1 MVFTMKNYKSAI
13 LSAVQTAQTGPLEAV
28 NIFKQD
34 VDKSGY
40 KNEMLFFIKPEITKP
55 SKTINLDATLDIV
68 FDKLEQYGMVAT
80 SIDVL
85 GAKFLAEK
93 NIMSS
98 HYGVINKLSNN
109 AKATLSQTAKEN
121 FQKNYGLSV
130 DAANMLGGHEF
141 LAKYPYFN
149 ADSLE
154 ILWQN
159 LNIPLANGGT
169 YSKLA
174 GGTYCCIPTVNGEK
188 TYLIDG
194 FHPKQLAHFIED
206 GKSIITF
213 RLLTNTDWATA
224 RNDLI
229 GATNPEKANAG
240 SIRQTFL
247 AKKNELGL
255 EDVSIGSNG
264 VHLSAG
270 PIEGL
275 VELCRFYNMPITDET
290 ILQKHIMGKKLL
302 ENYPLDK
309 INQVANDIN
318 VDYNGKQSSIFE
330 ITEDK
335 DTDDAYQIIS
345 QSVKA

>member
-1 MVFTMKNYKSAI
+1 MKNYKQAI
-13 LSAVQTAQTGPLEAV
+13 LDAVKQAQTGPLDAV

-34 VDKSGY
+34 VDKASY
-40 KNEMLFFIKPEITKP
+40 KNEMLFFVKPEITKP
-55 SKTINLDATLDIV
+55 SATIKLDKVLDIV

-85 GAKFLAEK
+85 GAKFLKEK

-121 FQKNYGLSV
+121 FQKSYNESA
-130 DAANMLGGHEF
+130 DTANILGGHEF
-141 LAKYPYFN
+141 LEKYPYFN

-159 LNIPLANGGT
+159 LNVAISAGGT
-169 YSKLA
+169 YTKLA
-174 GGTYCCIPTVNGEK
+174 GGTYCCVVSVNGEK
-188 TYLIDG
+188 MYVIDG
-194 FHPKQLAHFIED
+194 FHPKQLMHFIED

-213 RLLTNTDWATA
+213 KLLTNTDWAAA

-229 GATNPEKANAG
+229 GSTNPEKANEG

-247 AKKNELGL
+247 AKKDELGL
-255 EDVSIGSNG
+255 EDVSIGTNG

-270 PIEGL
+270 PVEGL
-275 VELCRFYNMPITDET
+275 IELCRFYTMPVTDEA
-290 ILQKHIMGKKLL
+290 ILNKHIMGKKLL
-302 ENYPLDK
+302 ETYSLDK
-309 INQVANDIN
+309 ITQVANDIN
-318 VDYNGKQSSIFE
+318 VDFNGKQSSIFE

-335 DTDDAYQIIS
+335 DTDEAYDIIS
-345 QSVKA
+345 TSLKA